1 MSKINIERIVRDIR
15 TRSTSLTPIIEAVCN
30 SIDAIGK
37 SAVEGEIRI
46 VLKRD
51 GSRSLGLEGAIVR
64 GEIIAVDIIDNGEGF
79 TDENRDSFDT
89 FKSDHKLSS
98 GGKGFGRFMFLK
110 YFHRVTVE
118 SIYCKAGGYYKRTF
132 TFGHADEII
141 EDETNEPLEGCEHQT
156 GTTIHLSS
164 IKVKDLDKGIDVIA
178 RKLVELLLSYFASED
193 PSIPTISIEE
203 EDESDKRILNK
214 YVGPTSDIQQIGGAM
229 PIKVQGR
236 DHKYFFTV
244 KVYKIYYSAITN
256 KICLTANLREVTE
269 SSLHNFVPE
278 FKETMSEVSPE
289 GTQKNFMVKVYVQG
303 DYLDENVTTE
313 RDGFNFD
320 KESETTLFELS
331 EKMIYK
337 EAAQVARSLFSS
349 DIEDRYKR
357 KKENVEH
364 YVFSQAPWNKP
375 FLKDVDMDSIP
386 VGISEFDLEMRFQ
399 KMKFDKEQKA
409 RIAIN
414 EYMVKSKEEDEE
426 IDVAQM
432 EEDVNRIL
440 ALVTES
446 QKNDLVHY
454 ICQRKRI
461 IDLYD
466 ELRKRIEGGKAH
478 KESEMHNLF
487 FPMIKTDREVDYEDN
502 NLWLLDERF
511 NFTQYIAS
519 DKVISRVDHKEPDLA
534 LFYEEGKFYRN
545 GENIITSPIA
555 IVEFKRPKRT
565 NYPDSEN
572 PIMQALRYA
581 QKILGGK
588 YEMPDG
594 IEKIDVDPNHTP
606 VYVYIIC
613 DITDKIDEF
622 ARMTGSLTI
631 SPDREGYYGYV
642 KDFNAYVEI
651 KSYKKVITD
660 AKMRNQIFFN
670 KLGLA

>member
-1 MSKINIERIVRDIR
+1 MSKINIERIVRDIK

-30 SIDAIGK
+30 SIEAIGK
-37 SAVEGEIRI
+37 TVADGKIRI

-51 GSRSLGLEGAIVR
+51 GSQDLGMEGAPVK

-79 TDENRDSFDT
+79 TDENRESFDT

-110 YFHRVTVE
+110 YFNRVTVE
-118 SIYCKAGGYYKRTF
+118 SIYRKEDVYYRRTF

-141 EDETNEPLEGCEHQT
+141 EDETNNSLKGTEHQT

-164 IKVKDLDKGIDVIA
+164 IKSKDLDKGIDVIA
-178 RKLVELLLSYFASED
+178 RKLVERLLSYFASDD

-203 EDESDKRILNK
+203 EDGSDKRILNK
-214 YVGPTSDIQQIGGAM
+214 YVGPTSDIQQIGDAK
-229 PIKVQGR
+229 PIEVQGR
-236 DHKYFFTV
+236 DHKYQFTV

-278 FKETMSEVSPE
+278 FKETMSEITSE

-320 KESETTLFELS
+320 KENETPLFELS

-337 EAAQVARSLFSS
+337 EAAQVAKSLFSS

-357 KKENVEH
+357 KKADVEH
-364 YVFSQAPWNKP
+364 YVFSQAPWNKTL
-375 FLKDVDMDSIP
+375 LKDVDMDSIP
-386 VGISEFDLEMRFQ
+386 VGISAFDLEMRFQ
-399 KMKFDKEQKA
+399 KMKFEKEQKA

-414 EYMVKSKEEDEE
+414 EYMTKSEEEEEE

-432 EEDVNRIL
+432 EEDVNHIL
-440 ALVTES
+440 ELVTES
-446 QKNDLVHY
+446 QKNDLAHY
-454 ICQRKRI
+454 VCQRMKVI
-461 IDLYD
+461 ELYD
-466 ELRKRIEGGKAH
+466 ELRRRMENGKAH

-487 FPMIKTDREVDYEDN
+487 FPMVKTDREVDYESN

-511 NFTQYIAS
+511 NFTQFIAS
-519 DKVISRVDHKEPDLA
+519 DKVISKVDHKEPDLA
-534 LFYEEGKFYRN
+534 LFYEEGKFFRN
-545 GENIITSPIA
+545 GDNVITSPIV

-565 NYPDSEN
+565 NYPDDEN

-581 QKILGGK
+581 QKILDGK

-594 IEKIDVDPNHTP
+594 LEKIDVDSKRTP
-606 VYVYIIC
+606 VYVYIVC
-613 DITDKIDEF
+613 DIAKKIEEF
-622 ARMTGSLTI
+622 AKMTGSLSI
-631 SPDREGYYGYV
+631 APDGEGYFGYL

-651 KSYKKVITD
+651 KSYKKVIAD
-660 AKMRNQIFFN
+660 AKMRNQIFFH
-670 KLGLA
+670 KLGLV

>member
-1 MSKINIERIVRDIR
+1 MSKINIERIVRDIK

-30 SIDAIGK
+30 SIEAIGK
-37 SAVEGEIRI
+37 SMTEGKIRI

-51 GSRSLGLEGAIVR
+51 GSQDLGFEGNSVK

-79 TDENRDSFDT
+79 TDVNRESFDT
-89 FKSDHKLSS
+89 YRSDHKIQH

-110 YFHRVTVE
+110 YFNRVTVE
-118 SIYCKAGGYYKRTF
+118 SVYCKDGTFYKRTF
-132 TFGHADEII
+132 TFGHDDEII
-141 EDETNEPLEGCEHQT
+141 EDETNVSLEGTDYQT

-164 IKVKDLDKGIDVIA
+164 IKTKDLDKGIDVIS
-178 RKLVELLLSYFASED
+178 RKLVERLLSYFASDD

-214 YVGPTSDIQQIGGAM
+214 YVGPTSDIQQIGDAQ
-229 PIKVQGR
+229 PIEVQGR
-236 DHKYFFTV
+236 DHKFSFTV

-256 KICLTANLREVTE
+256 KICLTANLREVTDT
-269 SSLHNFVPE
+269 SLHNFVPE
-278 FKETMSEVSPE
+278 FKETMSEVTPE
-289 GTQKNFMVKVYVQG
+289 GVQKNFMVKLYVQG
-303 DYLDENVTTE
+303 DYLDDNVTTE

-320 KESETTLFELS
+320 KETDTPLFELS

-337 EAAQVARSLFSS
+337 EAAQVAKRLFSK

-357 KKENVEH
+357 KKADVEH
-364 YVFSQAPWNKP
+364 YVFSQAPWNKTL
-375 FLKDVDMDSIP
+375 LKDIDMDSIP
-386 VGISEFDLEMRFQ
+386 VGISEFELEMRFQ
-399 KMKFDKEQKA
+399 KMKFEKEQKA

-414 EYMVKSKEEDEE
+414 EYMAKSSDVDEKV
-426 IDVAQM
+426 DAAQM
-432 EEDVNRIL
+432 EDEVNHIL
-440 ALVTES
+440 ELVTDS
-446 QKNDLVHY
+446 QKNDLAHY
-454 ICQRKRI
+454 VCQRKKVTE
-461 IDLYD
+461 LYD
-466 ELRKRIEGGKAH
+466 ELRKRIETGKAH

-487 FPMIKTDREVDYEDN
+487 FPMIKTDREVDYENN

-519 DKVISRVDHKEPDLA
+519 DKVISKVDHKEPDLA

-565 NYPDSEN
+565 NYPDTEN

-581 QKILGGK
+581 QKILNGK

-594 IEKIDVDPNHTP
+594 IEKIDVDANRTP

-613 DITDKIDEF
+613 DLADKIHEF
-622 ARMTGSLTI
+622 ARMTGSLTMA
-631 SPDREGYYGYV
+631 PDHEGYFGYL

-651 KSYKKVITD
+651 KSYKKVIAD

-670 KLGLA
+670 KLGLS